1 MKSVLISKF
10 IYHKFN
16 NNFKKKIL
24 YLGEFLMSLD
34 TTRILTIVIQTIMAI
49 VFIYLGYLIVKRDK
63 KRLNIIFSSF
73 YFFAFIATVFNWTYA
88 FLNPHLNDIV
98 LYVVLYLNYVTNF
111 FYFTSL
117 GFLLAFSLIIY
128 KSEKI
133 FNAAKQVLYLVV
145 YIGGLGVLMFLFI
158 NIPGMGVEFHKANSS
173 SPYWT
178 LPFFL
183 LVFLAL
189 TVGSIGPTIYIL
201 YKTFKQFDDPELKKK
216 YRYFSI
222 GFVEI
227 SAFAYL
233 IAIANFLKDVSSLF
247 PTIALLLGSIFVIT
261 GAYLLYI
268 GVGKQISK

>member
-1 MKSVLISKF
+1 
-10 IYHKFN
+10 
-16 NNFKKKIL
+16 
-24 YLGEFLMSLD
+24 MSLD

-49 VFIYLGYLIVKRDK
+49 VFFYLGYLIVKRDK
-63 KRLNIIFSSF
+63 KRLNIYFSSF

-88 FLNPHLNDIV
+88 FLNPHLNDLA
-98 LYVVLYLNYVTNF
+98 LYTVLYLNYITNF

-117 GFLLAFSLIIY
+117 GFLLVFSLIIY

-133 FNAAKQVLYLVV
+133 FDTTKQILYLVAYV
-145 YIGGLGVLMFLFI
+145 GGLGILMFLFI
-158 NIPGMGVEFHKANSS
+158 HIPGLGVEFLKPNSS

-189 TVGSIGPTIYIL
+189 TLGSIGPCTYIL

-222 GFVEI
+222 GFIEI

-233 IAIANFLKDVSSLF
+233 IAIANYLKAVSSIF
-247 PTIALLLGSIFVIT
+247 PTIALLLGAIFVIT